1 MPFITQQF
9 TDSNIRQFKFVR
21 RIQLKPED
29 ISLSFL
35 SSREIGNDY
44 RVDFLIQLNPKQATQ
59 DPSKIL
65 VNSDIDM
72 ASLRNAIITKLA
84 PSDKKYML
92 LKNFST
98 TKVEFH
104 FDSNLWLKDT
114 LSNVEPRTTLTTFS
128 KIFKFKIPLPPM
140 ILLDS
145 IRTGFPQ
152 FLIRKFKKYLDSQP
166 KVHKWFNHLFPQGI
180 KSLTVKLP
188 ERFDYIYD
196 YQSNSITLKLK
207 TFWIMALIY
216 AIGEFSKIA
225 RERKIEKR
233 LENPGKFFETKV
245 KQQIPNFDI
254 SSMKD
259 FLSKKFL

>member
-9 TDSNIRQFKFVR
+9 TNSNIQQFKFIQ
-21 RIQLKPED
+21 RIHLKSED
-29 ISLSFL
+29 IGLNFL
-35 SSREIGNDY
+35 SSRETGDNYI
-44 RVDFLIQLNPKQATQ
+44 VDFLIQLNSKQSIK

-65 VNSDIDM
+65 TNSDIDM
-72 ASLRNAIITKLA
+72 ASLRNAIISKLV
-84 PSDKKYML
+84 PIDKKYML

-98 TKVEFH
+98 IKAEFH

-140 ILLDS
+140 ISRDV
-145 IRTGFPQ
+145 IRIGFPQ

-166 KVHKWFNHLFPQGI
+166 KVHKWFKHLFPQGI

-216 AIGEFSKIA
+216 AIGQFSRLAKD
-225 RERKIEKR
+225 RKIEKR
-233 LENPGKFFETKV
+233 IENPGKFFDTKV
-245 KQQIPNFDI
+245 RQQIPNFDV
-254 SSMKD
+254 SNLKN

>member
-9 TDSNIRQFKFVR
+9 TNSNIRQLKFIQ
-21 RIQLKPED
+21 RIHLKPED

-35 SSREIGNDY
+35 SSREIGNNY
-44 RVDFLIQLNPKQATQ
+44 MVDFLIQLNPRQAIR
-59 DPSKIL
+59 DPSKVL

-72 ASLRNAIITKLA
+72 ASLRSAIISKLV
-84 PSDKKYML
+84 PSDKRYML

-98 TKVEFH
+98 NKAEFH

-114 LSNVEPRTTLTTFS
+114 LNNVEPKTTLISFS
-128 KIFKFKIPLPPM
+128 KVFKFKIPLPTM
-140 ILLDS
+140 ILRDATR
-145 IRTGFPQ
+145 IDFPQ
-152 FLIRKFKKYLDSQP
+152 FLIRKFKKYLDAQS
-166 KVHKWFNHLFPQGI
+166 KVHQWFKHLFPQGI
-180 KSLTVKLP
+180 KSITVKLP

-196 YQSNSITLKLK
+196 YQTNSITLKLK
-207 TFWIMALIY
+207 TFWIMSLIY

-225 RERKIEKR
+225 RERKVEKR

-245 KQQIPNFDI
+245 KQQIPNFDVPDL
-254 SSMKD
+254 KN